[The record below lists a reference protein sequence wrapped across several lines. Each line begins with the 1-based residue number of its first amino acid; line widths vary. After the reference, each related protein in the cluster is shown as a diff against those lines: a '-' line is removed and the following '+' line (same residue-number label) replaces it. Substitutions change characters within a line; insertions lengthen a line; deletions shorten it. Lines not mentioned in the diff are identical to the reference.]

1 MQVREVMTGNIQVV
15 SPHNTLH
22 EAAELMRSLDVGFLP
37 VCAGGRLVGMLTD
50 RDITVRGVAE
60 GEDPW
65 EGRVRDAMTSEA
77 VYCFEDDDVAEAG
90 RIMQEN
96 QVRRL
101 PVLNRDR
108 RLVGIVSLGDLAV
121 HAADEHLSENTLRAV
136 SEPRSSG
143 EKQ

>member
-1 MQVREVMTGNIQVV
+1 MQVREVMTGHVQVV
-15 SPHNTLH
+15 APHTTLH
-22 EAAELMRSLDVGFLP
+22 EAAELMRNLDVGFLP

-50 RDITVRGVAE
+50 RDVTVRGVAE

-65 EGRVRDAMTSEA
+65 EGRVRDVMSPE
-77 VYCFEDDDVAEAG
+77 VIYCFEDDDVAEAG

-101 PVLNRDR
+101 PVLAQDR

-121 HAADEHLSENTLRAV
+121 HAADEHLSGDALRAV
-136 SEPRSSG
+136 SEPG
-143 EKQ
+143 